1 MFLPLK
7 DDNPL
12 QIIPYQYVT
21 VGLIALCVVVFV
33 WQLSLESGDADRLIA
48 GLAFVPASLF
58 GDGEAGIRP
67 LPPEAT
73 LATSI
78 FLHGGLFHLLGN
90 MLYLWV
96 FGDNIEDSMGHGRFV
111 AFFLACG
118 VGGGLAHGL
127 ADPASTVPTLG
138 ASGAISG
145 ILGAYLLLH
154 PKVRVLVLVFKWF
167 PIRLPAYIVLGGWV
181 VVQVASAL
189 AGSSTG
195 GVAWWAHIGGFVI
208 GVLLIGPLR
217 RKEVAL
223 LDRRPRPWGR

>member
-21 VGLIALCVVVFV
+21 VGLIALCVLAFV
-33 WQLSLESGDADRLIA
+33 WQLSLASGEAHRVIA
-48 GLAFVPASLF
+48 GLAFVPAALF
-58 GDGEAGIRP
+58 GNGDVGFYP
-67 LPPEAT
+67 VPPEAT
-73 LATSI
+73 LVTSI

-118 VGGGLAHGL
+118 IGGGLAHGL

-145 ILGAYLLLH
+145 VLGAYLLLH
-154 PKVRVLVLVFKWF
+154 PKVRVLVLVFKF
-167 PIRLPAYIVLGGWV
+167 
-181 VVQVASAL
+181 
-189 AGSSTG
+189 
-195 GVAWWAHIGGFVI
+195 
-208 GVLLIGPLR
+208 
-217 RKEVAL
+217 
-223 LDRRPRPWGR
+223 